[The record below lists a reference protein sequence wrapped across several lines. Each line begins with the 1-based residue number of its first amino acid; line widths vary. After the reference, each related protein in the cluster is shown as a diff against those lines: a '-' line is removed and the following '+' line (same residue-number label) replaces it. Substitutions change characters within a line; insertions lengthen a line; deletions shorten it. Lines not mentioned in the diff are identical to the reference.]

1 MVFAVSVLPLLHQQ
15 FWFEVSERLGQM
27 ARQDMIEL
35 DQLLTFQMLI
45 TIHLNILSILW
56 CTHFFN

>member
-27 ARQDMIEL
+27 ARQNMIEL

-45 TIHLNILSILW
+45 TIHLNI
-56 CTHFFN
+56 